1 MTKINNKK
9 ISHGIGLMS
18 GTSLDG
24 LDIAYCKFS
33 AKNNRIKYEIICAET
48 IKYQKKIEFSL
59 KNANLLN
66 GRDYFELNAMYGAF
80 IADLCNKFIKKH
92 KLSPQ
97 FIASH
102 GHTIFHEPEN
112 GFSTQLGCGATIA
125 AITNLTTVCDFR
137 SLDVALN
144 GQGAPLVP
152 IGDELLFKNYDAC
165 LNLGGIANI
174 SFNQKQK
181 RIAFDICLAN
191 IVLND
196 LSNKLGFNYDKDGL
210 IARNNAINF
219 ELLDKFEQ
227 LKFYKI
233 KGAKS
238 LGREFYDN
246 EVKKLFTKYKVE
258 DVITTYTHHAA
269 NQIAAILNKNKL
281 SDVLLTGGGVFNK
294 FLVELIQSKTKCKLI
309 VPNDLIINFK
319 EALIFSFLGYLRLN
333 NKNNSLASVTGAI
346 RNSCGGAV
354 YAGKL

>member
-1 MTKINNKK
+1 MTKIK
-9 ISHGIGLMS
+9 IEKITHGIGVMS

-33 AKNNRIKYEIICAET
+33 TKNGKIKHEIICAET

-59 KNANLLN
+59 KNANLLI

-92 KLSPQ
+92 KLTPQ

-102 GHTIFHEPEN
+102 GHTIFHEPKN

-125 AITNLTTVCDFR
+125 ANTNLTTVCDFR

-174 SFNQKQK
+174 SFNQKHK
-181 RIAFDICLAN
+181 RIAFDICLVN

-196 LSNKLGFNYDKDGL
+196 LSNKLGLDYDKDGL
-210 IARNNAINF
+210 TARNNALNF
-219 ELLDKFEQ
+219 ELLDKLEQ

-246 EVKKLFTKYKVE
+246 EVKKIFTKYKIE

-269 NQIAAILNKNKL
+269 TQIAAILNKNKL
-281 SDVLLTGGGVFNK
+281 SNVLCTGGGTFNK
-294 FLVELIQSKTKCKLI
+294 FLIELIQSKTNCKLI
-309 VPNDLIINFK
+309 IPNNLIINFK
-319 EALIFSFLGYLRLN
+319 EALIFAFLGYLRLN
-333 NKNNSLASVTGAI
+333 NKDNSLASVTGAI

-354 YAGKL
+354 YTGKI